1 MSAVPLRHQL
11 GGPPRRRPPQPPR
24 LLPPPLGRGGLPLR
38 RRLRGG
44 RGRLRRRLRGLVL
57 GHVALSRDN
66 VEDIEGGRRGGG
78 GGGDAGSGL
87 PGQQGPQLGH
97 AGDGHVEEGQGGFPG
112 ILHLPTSLCHILS
125 IFSHYCPRP
134 WPMPV
139 SYPSVSGS
147 LPWSCSGW
155 NPSGPGSTAAS
166 MCTTSPLPPPP
177 TSQRSSQSRGSTGL
191 STPLVVGRRGEDW
204 RSGNRTCGTGGR
216 ASSRGSRKQ
225 WIM

>member
-1 MSAVPLRHQL
+1 MPAVYLQHQL
-11 GGPPRRRPPQPPR
+11 RGPPRRRPPQPPR

-57 GHVALSRDN
+57 GHVSLRRDH

-78 GGGDAGSGL
+78 GGRDAGSGL

-97 AGDGHVEEGQGGFPG
+97 AGDGHVEERQGGFPG
-112 ILHLPTSLCHILS
+112 MLHLPTTFCHILS
-125 IFSHYCPRP
+125 IFFLYCPRP

-147 LPWSCSGW
+147 LPWSS
-155 NPSGPGSTAAS
+155 SSSSLSIPGSTAAFT
-166 MCTTSPLPPPP
+166 CTTSPLPPPP
-177 TSQRSSQSRGSTGL
+177 TSQRSSQSRGST
-191 STPLVVGRRGEDW
+191 SSPTPLAVGRRGEGW
-204 RSGNRTCGTGGR
+204 RFGSHTCGRGGR
-216 ASSRGSRKQ
+216 ASSRASRK
-225 WIM
+225 